1 MGTDYL
7 RNSPNERSPEFCLC
21 VKRMQ
26 EPILQWRKLTGNISR
41 SKDYFGRGFNS
52 NESQASGDEDDNNK
66 KGDANSNCNRMR
78 KSRQDCINEEARKS
92 REQRDAISAT
102 TKKVPINITTD
113 KMHLVQCKKA
123 QYSNIISHQ
132 KGSITLDDDKC
143 PIVYSNSKTGG
154 GKKSKTAL
162 WLQPFTVVAD

>member
-1 MGTDYL
+1 VCKENART
-7 RNSPNERSPEFCLC
+7 
-21 VKRMQ
+21 K
-26 EPILQWRKLTGNISR
+26 LQWRKLTGNISR

-52 NESQASGDEDDNNK
+52 NESQASGDKDDNNK
-66 KGDANSNCNRMR
+66 KGDDNSNCNRMR
-78 KSRQDCINEEARKS
+78 QSRQDCINEEARML
-92 REQRDAISAT
+92 REQRDAITTT
-102 TKKVPINITTD
+102 TKKVPINIKND

-123 QYSNIISHQ
+123 QYSNIISRQ

>member
-1 MGTDYL
+1 
-7 RNSPNERSPEFCLC
+7 
-21 VKRMQ
+21 MQ
-26 EPILQWRKLTGNISR
+26 EPILQWRKLKGNISR
-41 SKDYFGRGFNS
+41 SNFGRGFNS
-52 NESQASGDEDDNNK
+52 NESQALGDEDDNNK
-66 KGDANSNCNRMR
+66 KDANSNCNGMR
-78 KSRQDCINEEARKS
+78 KSTRQDCINEEAWIR
-92 REQRDAISAT
+92 REQRDAITST
-102 TKKVPINITTD
+102 TKKVPINIKTD

-123 QYSNIISHQ
+123 QYSNIISRQ